1 MTQQTQNPD
10 PLLQPLK
17 AGSIEMPNRVLM
29 APLTRLRANQDDAPH
44 ALQVEHYKQRASA
57 GLIITEATQVSPQGK
72 GYAGAPGIHTDAQ
85 IAAWAQVTQAVHRA
99 GGRIVLQLWH
109 VGRISHPSLQ
119 PAGVLPVAPSA
130 ICPEGHVPTYDGP
143 QDFVT
148 PRALD
153 ISEIPAVVDQFKRA
167 AANAKAA
174 GFDGVEVHGANAYL
188 LDQFLRD
195 STNKRTDAY
204 GGSIENRARLLIEV
218 CEAAAHVWGAD
229 RVGARLSPSV
239 RSYGM
244 SDSKPAETFAY
255 AAEQL
260 GQRKLAF
267 VHVVE
272 PSSPRGDPN
281 DRIIDPMI
289 VREAF
294 GGVYIGNGSYDGA
307 RARRAIESNQA
318 DAISFGRPFIANPD
332 LPKRLTE
339 GLPLNEP
346 LPEFFYG
353 GSDRGY
359 NDYPFAT
366 TPTA

>member
-1 MTQQTQNPD
+1 VTQKAD
-10 PLLQPLK
+10 PLFEPLK
-17 AGSIEMPNRVLM
+17 AGAIEMPNRVVM
-29 APLTRLRANQDDAPH
+29 APLTRLRANRDDAPH
-44 ALQVEHYKQRASA
+44 ELQVEHYRQRASA
-57 GLIITEATQVSPQGK
+57 ALIITEATQVSPQGK
-72 GYAGAPGIHTDAQ
+72 GYAGAPGIHTA
-85 IAAWAQVTQAVHRA
+85 AQVAGWTRVTEAVHQA
-99 GGRIVLQLWH
+99 GGRIALQLWH

-119 PAGVLPVAPSA
+119 PDGALPVAPSA

-153 ISEIPAVVDQFKRA
+153 ISEIPGVIEQFRKA
-167 AANAKAA
+167 ADNAKAA

-195 STNKRTDAY
+195 STNHRTDAY

-218 CEAAAHVWGAD
+218 CEAVAGVWGAD
-229 RVGARLSPSV
+229 RVGVRLSPSV

-244 SDSKPAETFAY
+244 SDSNPAETFTY

-294 GGVYIGNGSYDGA
+294 GGIYIGNGSYDGA
-307 RARRAIESNQA
+307 RARQAIESGRA
-318 DAISFGRPFIANPD
+318 DAIAFGRPFIANPD
-332 LPKRLTE
+332 LPRRLAE
-339 GLPLNEP
+339 GLAFNDP

-353 GSDRGY
+353 GSARGY

-366 TPTA
+366 D